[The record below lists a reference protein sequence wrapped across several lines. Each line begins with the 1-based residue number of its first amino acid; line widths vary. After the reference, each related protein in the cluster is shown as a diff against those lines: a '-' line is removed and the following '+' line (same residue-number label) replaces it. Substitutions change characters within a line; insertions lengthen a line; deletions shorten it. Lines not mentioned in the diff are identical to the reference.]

1 MATRNIQE
9 RRQKNLVLIL
19 AREFASKLAT
29 PAFVADAAGTLVF
42 FNEAAE
48 KLLGRSFAETGEITV
63 DEWAQLFQPEEDDG
77 TPLPP
82 ESRPSHTTVRE
93 RRPAHRDLCITT
105 LDGARRKI
113 SATGLP
119 LFARPDEVVGVM
131 SFFWERADG

>member
-1 MATRNIQE
+1 MATPNVQE

-48 KLLGRSFAETGEITV
+48 KLLGKSFAEVGEISV
-63 DEWAQLFQPEEDDG
+63 DEWAQVFQPEEDDG
-77 TPLPP
+77 TPMPP
-82 ESRPSHTTVRE
+82 ERRPSHITVKE

-105 LDGARRKI
+105 LDGVRRKI
-113 SATGLP
+113 STTGVP
-119 LFARPDEVVGVM
+119 LFTRSDEVVGMM
-131 SFFWERADG
+131 SFFWERPEE